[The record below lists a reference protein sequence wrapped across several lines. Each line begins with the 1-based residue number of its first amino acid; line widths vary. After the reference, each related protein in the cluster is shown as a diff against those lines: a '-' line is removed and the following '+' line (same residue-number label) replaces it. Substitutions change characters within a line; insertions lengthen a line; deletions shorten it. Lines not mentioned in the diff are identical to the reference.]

1 MAQIVTDEIY
11 NKDLDTVCSNM
22 PALAGLAG
30 RTVLISGASGQI
42 GSAVTDILLHAGLGI
57 KVIAAGRSEAKI
69 RGRFGNRPD
78 LSFFQY
84 EAMSDK
90 RDLPAAD
97 VYICGAGNSSPDMI
111 ASKPV
116 ETIIANINGLRGM
129 LEAAKAS
136 EDARVLY
143 ISSSEVYGNI
153 NSSDPIMENTSGKI
167 DISDP
172 RSSYP
177 EAKRTA
183 ESLAVSFAAE
193 YGTDAVIVRPGHMY
207 GPTASASDR
216 HISSTMGY
224 DAAAGRDIVLKSDGS
239 QKRSYLYILD
249 VAAALITMLIRGKT
263 GEAYN
268 IADPSADMTIRELA
282 ELFAASGNVRLC
294 FDIPTSDE
302 KKAFNPMRNSC
313 LNGEKLMGLG
323 WKALFD
329 RETGVRH
336 TVEIL
341 KERADENM
349 I

>member
-11 NKDLDTVCSNM
+11 NKDLDTVCSNT
-22 PALAGLAG
+22 PALAGIAG

-42 GSAVTDILLHAGLGI
+42 GSAVADILLHAGFGI

-84 EAMSDK
+84 DALSDK
-90 RDLPAAD
+90 RDMPSAD
-97 VYICGAGNSSPDMI
+97 FYVCGAGNSSPDMI
-111 ASKPV
+111 AARPV

-136 EDARVLY
+136 GDARVLY
-143 ISSSEVYGNI
+143 ISSSEVYGNV
-153 NSSDPIMENTSGKI
+153 NSSDPIKENVFGKT

-193 YGTDAVIVRPGHMY
+193 YGTDAVIARLGHMY

-224 DAAAGRDIVLKSDGS
+224 DAAAGKDIVLKSDGS

-249 VAAALITMLIRGKT
+249 VAAALITILVRGKP

-313 LNGEKLMGLG
+313 LNGEKLMKLG

-329 RETGVRH
+329 KETGVRH

-341 KERADENM
+341 KEMADRK
-349 I
+349 